1 MKIYQNG
8 LLLNLS
14 NKVLDYVDKLK
25 KEQVV
30 TICSI
35 DHAEHIA
42 AYVAWMT
49 VGGNIFIKAP
59 FLSKTE
65 LSYLD
70 EKVLTL
76 PYNDSLFFHTSG
88 TTGLPK
94 IAVHQKQQIQH
105 AIISST
111 TIMGWD
117 SNVKFL
123 NLLPAFTVG
132 FWNMIIP
139 SLIEHNFSIVLG
151 SRETILDD
159 LNQNTNVTIIVP
171 ALMDY
176 LRLRNVP
183 IDFSKY
189 NKVGIGSSAVL
200 DRHVEFFFKN
210 KGKALNHMY
219 GTTEVG
225 TPILHRLSTNSDDF
239 ARYLNLTSTQSAEF
253 KIMNKELW
261 IKGPTLCANI
271 QDFGLTDGWF
281 NTHDLWDQ
289 QDNMIKFIGRSND
302 IVKLNGFKASLL
314 AIETIAE
321 DDAELGEAVA
331 VVRNSLGTDWIE
343 LFFTNKNAVT
353 NKTAMNEIF
362 LKKLPD
368 FSVPRKFTYIDAVP
382 RNAMGKKTRAI
393 DL

>member
-1 MKIYQNG
+1 LKIYQNG
-8 LLLNLS
+8 LLVNLS

-30 TICSI
+30 TVCSI
-35 DHAEHIA
+35 DHTEHIA

-65 LSYLD
+65 SSYLD
-70 EKVLTL
+70 EKVLNL
-76 PYNDSLFFHTSG
+76 PYDNSLFFHTSG

-94 IAVHQKQQIQH
+94 IAVHQQQQIQQ

-111 TIMGWD
+111 AIMEWNGD
-117 SNVKFL
+117 VKFL

-139 SLIEHNFSIVLG
+139 SLIEHNFSMVLG
-151 SRETILDD
+151 SRETVLDD

-171 ALMDY
+171 GLMDY
-176 LRLRNVP
+176 LRLRNVT

-210 KGKALNHMY
+210 KGIALNHMY

-225 TPILHRLSTNSDDF
+225 TPVLNRLSTSADGF
-239 ARYLNLTSTQSAEF
+239 VRYLNLTPRSTAEF
-253 KIMNKELW
+253 KILNKELW
-261 IKGPTLCANI
+261 IKGPSLCANI
-271 QDFGLTDGWF
+271 QDFGVTDGWF
-281 NTHDLWDQ
+281 NTQDLWDQ

-321 DDAELGEAVA
+321 DDAGLGEAVA

-353 NKTAMNEIF
+353 NKSVMNEIF

-368 FSVPRKFTYIDAVP
+368 FSIPRKFTYIDAVP
-382 RNAMGKKTRAI
+382 RNAMGKKIRVVN
-393 DL
+393 L